1 MSEKFTSAHHPNLS
15 QLNKVVALGGGH
27 GLGRLLSSLS
37 FLKER
42 LVGVVATTD
51 NGGST
56 GRIRSHHGG
65 IAWGDLRNCL
75 TQIIVK
81 PTVASALFE
90 YRFSGSGE
98 LAGHNLGNLILNA
111 LEDMKIR
118 PLDGLNLVR
127 NLLGVKVGLMPMSET
142 PVHLASHLANG
153 EIIVGEVSIDAL
165 EQLPLSLSLVPKIT
179 ATVEVLSELNQ
190 ADLIILGPGS
200 FFTSIM
206 PNLLLDEIAQAIN
219 QSQAWVI
226 FIDNIGKEHG
236 IAGTLSLNDR
246 IQWLE
251 NHIGKQRLNGIIT
264 PLEETAQISTHIKI
278 LQQDLRA
285 DDVSYRHDRY
295 KLCQGID
302 SLLSQLEPL
311 QAVRFKR

>member
-153 EIIVGEVSIDAL
+153 EMIVGEVSIDAL
-165 EQLPLSLSLVPKIT
+165 EQLPTSLSLAPEVSAT
-179 ATVEVLSELNQ
+179 AEILAEIHQ

-200 FFTSIM
+200 FLTSIM
-206 PNLLLDEIAQAIN
+206 PNLLLADIAQAIN
-219 QSQAWVI
+219 QSNARVI

-236 IAGTLSLNDR
+236 IAGTLSLADR

-251 NHIGKQRLNGIIT
+251 NHIGKQRLNGVIT
-264 PLEETAQISTHIKI
+264 PLEETDQIPPHITT
-278 LQQDLRA
+278 LQQDLHA
-285 DDVSYRHDRY
+285 DDILYRHDRY
-295 KLCQGID
+295 KLCLGID
-302 SLLSQLEPL
+302 NLLSQLKPL
-311 QAVRFKR
+311 QAV